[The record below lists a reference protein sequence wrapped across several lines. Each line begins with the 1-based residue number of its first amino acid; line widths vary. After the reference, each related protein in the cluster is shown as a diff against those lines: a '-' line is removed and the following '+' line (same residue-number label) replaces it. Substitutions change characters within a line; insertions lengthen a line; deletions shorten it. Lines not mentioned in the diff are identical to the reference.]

1 VRSARGAWPLAATV
15 AGLAALVGMN
25 YYLRHTLEM
34 ADAHMYSF
42 YKYFY
47 PAAERVVFSPATP
60 WWRLLLPIPQFTGT
74 WNTTTLVL
82 MRLLED
88 YIRPATAWYLF
99 NAVLIVV
106 SYWASWAVFR
116 SRVFSF
122 TLAICMGFGT
132 QLYIA
137 YPNSGPISFPLLF
150 AYYELLLLCA
160 YQVITAETHRRRWKV
175 LFVPALLVTVLAYEG
190 WLDMLVYAWLASAL
204 LVVMLGR
211 MGRPVQRRR
220 VLGVA
225 AAMTAVGVAYIV
237 TKIIVGY
244 GQTPG
249 MESDVVLNYP
259 SLAPAVEDVVSNA
272 FTNFYMAAT
281 NFLPPSLVSSTAFY
295 QLGGEKLVELQHGYH
310 APFSYLVPMHY
321 LFAWRYFAGMA
332 VAIYLIVMAGL
343 IRRCW
348 IEPTAD
354 RLALILCLLL
364 MGVAGPTHDMIKFR
378 PMNAMPVQTYHVMTG
393 VLGAAL
399 VISLLLMRA
408 WGRWPRRLAAPTV
421 AFGWAVLFY
430 GALARPG
437 MISHQAAQSGLGVQ
451 VYPNPMAVLMAKF
464 GRPYRLPGGLA
475 LYQLMQY
482 STAAASVTPPV
493 SAMPETRR
501 FEGGA
506 TDLPQVAPPIGQWGH
521 PAAVSVTVGDRGW
534 VVHGDDTQM
543 GYQLTSPP
551 LPVTPHRTV
560 LVRVSGSIAQGQV
573 CVGALDEAQ
582 RGWVV
587 PASRPQQEIAIDTGN
602 NRRITVVFANCMP
615 ATASPVRTEFTI
627 ESVSYGEL
635 TAVEERRP

>member
-1 VRSARGAWPLAATV
+1 VRSPRGAWSLAATV
-15 AGLAALVGMN
+15 AGLAALLWMN
-25 YYLRHTLEM
+25 YYLRHTLEV

-60 WWRLLLPIPQFTGT
+60 WWRLLLPIPEFTGT
-74 WNTTTLVL
+74 WNTTTLVM

-88 YIRPATAWYLF
+88 YIRPATGWYLF
-99 NAVLIVV
+99 NAVLIVA

-122 TLAICMGFGT
+122 TLAICMEFGT

-160 YQVITAETHRRRWKV
+160 YKVVTAETHRRLWKV

-204 LVVMLGR
+204 LFVMLGR

-225 AAMTAVGVAYIV
+225 AVMTGVGVLYIV

-259 SLAPAVEDVVSNA
+259 SIAPAVEDVLSNT
-272 FTNFYMAAT
+272 FTNFYMAVT

-332 VAIYLIVMAGL
+332 VAIYVIVMAGL

-354 RLALILCLLL
+354 RLTLILCLLL

-408 WGRWPRRLAAPTV
+408 WTRWPRSLAAPTV

-451 VYPNPMAVLMAKF
+451 VYPNPMAVLMAKV
-464 GRPYRLPGGLA
+464 GRPYQLPGGLA
-475 LYQLMQY
+475 LYQLMKY
-482 STAAASVTPPV
+482 SPAAASVTPPA
-493 SAMPETRR
+493 SAVPETRR
-501 FEGGA
+501 FAGGA
-506 TDLPQVAPPIGQWGH
+506 KDLPQAAPAIGSWGH
-521 PAAVSVTVGDRGW
+521 PTAVSVTAGDGGW
-534 VVHGDDTQM
+534 VVRGDDTQM

-551 LPVTPHRTV
+551 IPVLPHHTM
-560 LVRVSGSIAQGQV
+560 LVRVRGVIEQGSV
-573 CVGALDEAQ
+573 CLGALDEFQKA
-582 RGWVV
+582 WVT
-587 PASRPQQEIAIDTGN
+587 PADSSPQEIAIDTAN
-602 NRRITVVFANCMP
+602 NRSVTIVFANCMS
-615 ATASPVRTEFTI
+615 ASPAPVPTRFTL
-627 ESVSYGEL
+627 ESVSYGVLAPQES
-635 TAVEERRP
+635 RP